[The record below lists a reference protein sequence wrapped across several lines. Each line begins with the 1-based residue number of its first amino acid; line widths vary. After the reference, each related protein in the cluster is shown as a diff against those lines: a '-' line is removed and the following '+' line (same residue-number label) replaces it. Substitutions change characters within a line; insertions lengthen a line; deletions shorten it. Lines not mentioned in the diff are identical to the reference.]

1 MDLFHFNAA
10 VEFGRTLVESGDL
23 DPVYIA
29 IAGADLPLR
38 QRKRLV
44 LAYSCL
50 YNLPL
55 AGAMSEQA
63 GDSFWRTLNQAAAS
77 SDYPRG
83 TERRHWRGEASV
95 ASARHLS
102 EPGKLPE
109 AIVDDWFQGK
119 TTPGVDGMRRPTF
132 QEVQRRVRNYTGFGP
147 WIAFKVADLGE
158 RVLEV
163 PVDFKDC
170 VMGLYRD
177 PAQGAAL
184 LLLGAPDHTLLSNT
198 LGAETVIQ
206 ALLTA
211 PSLRNL
217 VPKPGTRKLN
227 VQEAETILCK
237 YKSHYK
243 EHYPIG
249 KDSFEVRH
257 ALEHTKFPSKT
268 GHKLRRALDAG
279 INWDILEEYQA

>member
-10 VEFGRTLVESGDL
+10 VDFGRVLIESGDL

-63 GDSFWRTLNQAAAS
+63 GDSFWHMLLRAAAS
-77 SDYPRG
+77 SEYPRG
-83 TERRHWRGEASV
+83 TERRHWRGAAAIESAGDLAS
-95 ASARHLS
+95 RH
-102 EPGKLPE
+102 KLPE
-109 AIVDDWFQGK
+109 AIVDDWFQGSLV
-119 TTPGVDGMRRPTF
+119 GLRPTF
-132 QEVQRRVRNYTGFGP
+132 QEVQRRVRDYTGFGP

-184 LLLGAPDHTLLSNT
+184 LLLGTPDHTLLSNT
-198 LGAETVIQ
+198 LGAETVLQ

-217 VPKPGTRKLN
+217 VPRPGTRKLN

-249 KDSFEVRH
+249 KDAYEVKH

-268 GHKLRRALDAG
+268 GHKLRRALNAG
-279 INWDILEEYQA
+279 INWGLLEEYQA

>member
-1 MDLFHFNAA
+1 MDQHHFNAA
-10 VEFGRTLVESGDL
+10 VDFGRILVESGDL

-63 GDSFWRTLNQAAAS
+63 GDSFWYMLLNAANNVGGG
-77 SDYPRG
+77 YPRG
-83 TERRHWRGEASV
+83 TERRHWRGEAAITS
-95 ASARHLS
+95 ASDLMNR
-102 EPGKLPE
+102 GKLPE
-109 AIVDDWFQGK
+109 AIVDDWFQGSLV
-119 TTPGVDGMRRPTF
+119 GLRPTF
-132 QEVQRRVRNYTGFGP
+132 QEVQRRVRSYNGFGP

-158 RVLEV
+158 RILEV

-184 LLLGAPDHTLLSNT
+184 LLFGTPDHTLLSNT
-198 LGAETVIQ
+198 LGAETVLQ
-206 ALLTA
+206 ALLSA
-211 PSLRNL
+211 PALRNL
-217 VPKPGTRKLN
+217 VPRPGTRKLN

-237 YKSHYK
+237 YKSHCK
-243 EHYPIG
+243 DHYPIG
-249 KDSFEVRH
+249 KDSYEVRQ
-257 ALEHTKFPSKT
+257 ALLSTKFPSKT
-268 GHKLRRALDAG
+268 GTKLRLALERG
-279 INWDILEEYQA
+279 INWKILEEYLA